1 MVVSLA
7 LILLTDTWCL
17 EKVMYKQSYSLPL
30 WHLDFF
36 FFLWPQLW
44 YMAVSRLGVKLELQ
58 LPAYT
63 AAIGMR
69 DPSRACD
76 LHHSSWQHQ
85 ILNPL
90 SEARDRTHILTDIM
104 SGS

>member
-1 MVVSLA
+1 M
-7 LILLTDTWCL
+7 
-17 EKVMYKQSYSLPL
+17 EGLPDAHIIIVGFL
-30 WHLDFF
+30 GPHLQHVEV
-36 FFLWPQLW
+36 P
-44 YMAVSRLGVKLELQ
+44 RLGVKLELQ

-90 SEARDRTHILTDIM
+90 SEARDGTRILMDA
-104 SGS
+104 SWVR